1 MHVFPFSTCESNS
14 NNGIVAQPFSA
25 AVNLVTCFALLGLMS
40 TAKTR
45 PVRLVLGVYA
55 LFQAWHAFS
64 HAKHVTGN
72 IQTNVVHVLA
82 YMMSLATLYAILAL
96 SQGDLSHLIA
106 CLIVG
111 TIIVDLYVWVYVKG
125 VWTVF
130 SGLVVLATL
139 VFGNYDRLPSF
150 FKACIPYLVVGLMIL
165 FALVANEKYNC
176 ERMMRH
182 KVLPYHAAIEIV
194 GFVLF
199 VALAVLFLRWER
211 RQ

>member
-25 AVNLVTCFALLGLMS
+25 AVNLVTCFVLLFLMS

-64 HAKHVTGN
+64 HAKHITGN

-96 SQGDLSHLIA
+96 SKDDLSPLLA
-106 CLIVG
+106 CLLVG
-111 TIIVDLYVWVYVKG
+111 TITVDLYIWVYVKG

-130 SGLVVLATL
+130 SGLVVLATV
-139 VFGNYDRLPSF
+139 VFGV